1 MRAERMPLPTAA
13 ATGSNRWSLR
23 STESPLPDAQAWN
36 DLLGGPPL
44 NPQEL
49 ACLGAMA
56 RPRFVPPGGVVFA
69 QNEPARVLVFVC
81 VGDAALGSSLPDGQF
96 RIVRPVRGPGWLDQ
110 SSAWIDAAH
119 PIEARAMTALV
130 VVELSREDVQTLLL
144 SQPLLARRL
153 ITGLARETHALAL
166 CTHGLMHKD
175 APARFAQ
182 WLVTRLQPTPGE
194 DNRALVRMG
203 ERKRDIASQLAI
215 TPETLSRLMRSFTRQ
230 GLLSV
235 TGYTVSVSDCA
246 GLRRIA
252 EGG

>member
-1 MRAERMPLPTAA
+1 MRAERMPLPAVA
-13 ATGSNRWSLR
+13 PAGGVRRCLR
-23 STESPLPDAQAWN
+23 STESLMPDAQVWN
-36 DLLGGPPL
+36 ELLGGPPL
-44 NPQEL
+44 NAQEL
-49 ACLGAMA
+49 AALGAMA
-56 RPRFVPPGGVVFA
+56 HPRFVAQGGTVFA
-69 QNEPARVLVFVC
+69 QNEPARGLVFVRD
-81 VGDAALGSSLPDGQF
+81 GDAALGCSLPDGQF
-96 RIVRPVRGPGWLDQ
+96 RIERPVRGPGWLDQ

-119 PIEARAMTALV
+119 PIEARAMSPLV
-130 VVELSREDVQTLLL
+130 VVELPREDVQALLL

-153 ITGLARETHALAL
+153 ITGLARETHTLAL

-182 WLVTRLQPTPGE
+182 WLVARLQPTPGE
-194 DNRALVRMG
+194 PNRAVVRMG

-235 TGYTVSVSDCA
+235 AGYTVDVTDCA
-246 GLRRIA
+246 GLRRVA